1 MVPPPSAFP
10 HTKARTIYFHRM
22 GEFERLIGAKSR
34 PEPGWRTRG
43 HGKKIDDG
51 EEGAGGGGRVGRV
64 WGFVRG
70 RRLPIPRNLLL
81 LIRET

>member
-1 MVPPPSAFP
+1 MVPSAFP
-10 HTKARTIYFHRM
+10 RTKARTIYFHRM

-34 PEPGWRTRG
+34 PGPGWRTRG
-43 HGKKIDDG
+43 HGKKITAAKSRRR
-51 EEGAGGGGRVGRV
+51 GAGRV